1 MRRLGVLGELRGV
14 HTAPHPR
21 LRASQLFHGLRGP
34 KTLESR
40 ILPGAFLVAFLG
52 LLVIQA
58 FHALAH

>member
-1 MRRLGVLGELRGV
+1 MGVRKSGVLGEVRGV
-14 HTAPHPR
+14 QTAPHPR
-21 LRASQLFHGLRGP
+21 VSATHLRGP

-58 FHALAH
+58 VHALAH